1 MRNDKSED
9 TMEFEG
15 DWFCLLHFNHSGFFI
30 ERIVYN
36 AYERDIERDQRVR
49 PESERMRD
57 RHTDFVALL
66 R

>member
-30 ERIVYN
+30 ERIVYS

-49 PESERMRD
+49 E
-57 RHTDFVALL
+57 
-66 R
+66 

>member
-1 MRNDKSED
+1 MRIDKSED

-36 AYERDIERDQRVR
+36 AYERDIERDQRAR
-49 PESERMRD
+49 EWETD
-57 RHTDFVALL
+57 TDFVALL

>member
-36 AYERDIERDQRVR
+36 AYERDIERDQR
-49 PESERMRD
+49 ERMRD